1 MKHHHNIDELREAL
15 ADKRGRIALSRRGF
29 LQGAGVMAAGAA
41 AAGMIAGCSPQTEGS
56 SNASDPCGGEAMA
69 TTGSTAAAT
78 GNEGKTMGEVLGA
91 GWLGEEPEIAED
103 EIASVQEAD
112 IIVCGAGH
120 AGTAT
125 ARRARAGAKVIV
137 VEMQPEDTFQRARQR
152 HRPSELFLA
161 ARSSRHSGVFGCD
174 FMNKYQMPAPAVCS
188 RRCSPSSPIAPAR
201 PDWFIDGALRPRD
214 ELIPSTGPLSGVQ
227 LQEGPFTSYVGTCQ
241 FGGSAGMTDAVKRS
255 QEKAKAAGA
264 QFVYGQ
270 AAVRLVHNEDGTEVT
285 GVIAKDSNSGEY
297 TQYNGRAVVLAC
309 GDIGSNSAM
318 YNAICREN
326 YELGEYKDCSAMSG
340 RDGSGIAMA
349 MRIGAKVEIASG
361 GDMGS
366 HAFIPLSPMEGVEC
380 LWLNKYGER
389 YCNEAFGGPL
399 LSGCAGAREPG
410 DRAYLVW
417 GNDWQEVFLNQL
429 AGHLAPKEW
438 DADAIAN
445 VKSYMDAAVGSAPR
459 ATTPRQIP
467 LLRRHL
473 GGVVRLHGY
482 GRGREGQH
490 PRRYREVERRP

>member
-1 MKHHHNIDELREAL
+1 M
-15 ADKRGRIALSRRGF
+15 
-29 LQGAGVMAAGAA
+29 
-41 AAGMIAGCSPQTEGS
+41 
-56 SNASDPCGGEAMA
+56 
-69 TTGSTAAAT
+69 
-78 GNEGKTMGEVLGA
+78 
-91 GWLGEEPEIAED
+91 
-103 EIASVQEAD
+103 
-112 IIVCGAGH
+112 
-120 AGTAT
+120 
-125 ARRARAGAKVIV
+125 
-137 VEMQPEDTFQRARQR
+137 
-152 HRPSELFLA
+152 
-161 ARSSRHSGVFGCD
+161 
-174 FMNKYQMPAPAVCS
+174 
-188 RRCSPSSPIAPAR
+188 
-201 PDWFIDGALRPRD
+201 
-214 ELIPSTGPLSGVQ
+214 
-227 LQEGPFTSYVGTCQ
+227 
-241 FGGSAGMTDAVKRS
+241 
-255 QEKAKAAGA
+255 
-264 QFVYGQ
+264 
-270 AAVRLVHNEDGTEVT
+270 RLVHNEDGTEVT

-349 MRIGAKVEIASG
+349 MRIGAKVEIATG

-445 VKSYMDAAVGSAPR
+445 VKSYMDAAVGSGAEGDDTSGKFLYCADTLEELCDYMGMEEGVKANTLAAIEKWNAAHDAGIDTEFGRDPETMWPIKDGPFYGYPCSKRIGGGSLVATSGLLVTGRQQVQGQGFEPIKGLFACGNTSGGRFPMGYNRHHERCVHRHVPVPR
-459 ATTPRQIP
+459 LHVGRVSRDRGLRSLLHARCRQRRHQAVRQGHGRPPPGSGEGDARGWRRRRRRSPSRLARQPAARQPAVPRP
-467 LLRRHL
+467 AVPPLRRNDADII
-473 GGVVRLHGY
+473 
-482 GRGREGQH
+482 
-490 PRRYREVERRP
+490 